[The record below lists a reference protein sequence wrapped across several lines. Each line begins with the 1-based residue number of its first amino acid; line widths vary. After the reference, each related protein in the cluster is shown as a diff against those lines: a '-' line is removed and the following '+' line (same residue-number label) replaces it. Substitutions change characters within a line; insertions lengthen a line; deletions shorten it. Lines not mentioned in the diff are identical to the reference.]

1 MSAFDDIPMP
11 LVLCVVGALGLAAV
25 AVHSSDVDSQ
35 QKHTMVASKPLTSG
49 KSQSAARSRAPTAE
63 SLEGLPTEP
72 VFHPEPFCKRQ
83 HPLDHHM
90 RGVCV
95 RVQEEAKFAAA
106 NMRIDADV
114 GALCTKR
121 NPEDWSQFV
130 VCVRQQMAAK
140 LPTQEKALQPNF
152 DIGRM
157 CQTKWRGDF
166 KMEEYCINNQENA
179 RSEARGRN
187 IDDRIAMHCAA
198 EWPADWT
205 MFLYCVNQQ
214 SGAKSR
220 VR

>member
-11 LVLCVVGALGLAAV
+11 LVLCVIGALGLAAV

-35 QKHTMVASKPLTSG
+35 HKQMTVASKVLPPAKT
-49 KSQSAARSRAPTAE
+49 QTAVRTRSPAPDG
-63 SLEGLPTEP
+63 LEGLPTEP
-72 VFHPEPFCKRQ
+72 VFHPEPICRR
-83 HPLDHHM
+83 HYPLDHHM

-106 NMRIDADV
+106 NIRIDDDV

-130 VCVRQQMAAK
+130 VCARQQMAAK
-140 LPTQEKALQPNF
+140 LPAGEKSLQPDF

-157 CQTKWRGDF
+157 CQKKWPGNF
-166 KMEEYCINNQENA
+166 KMEEYCINQQDKA

-198 EWPADWT
+198 EWPADWN